1 MEIENKTKKYKFSNT
16 TIHSCQYHVIFCT
29 KYRRKL
35 LENPIGDRLKSMI
48 LEKQKE
54 YNYEVLELEVMPDHV
69 HLLLD
74 IDPKF
79 GIYNIVN
86 HIKGYSS
93 RILRLEFPALKT
105 RIPSLWTR
113 TKFISTCG
121 SVSLETVKKYIED
134 QKKQNNKYQ
143 KIRK

>member
-1 MEIENKTKKYKFSNT
+1 MDIENKIKKYKSSNT

-29 KYRRKL
+29 KYRRKI
-35 LENPIGDRLKSMI
+35 LENNIADRLKNII

-54 YNYEVLELEVMPDHV
+54 YNYEVLGMEVMLDHV

-74 IDPKF
+74 VDPKF

-93 RILRLEFPALKT
+93 RTLRKEFPDLKS
-105 RIPSLWTR
+105 RIPSPWTR

-121 SVSLETVKKYIED
+121 TVSLETVKKYIED
-134 QKKQNNKYQ
+134 QKTRQ
-143 KIRK
+143 